1 MEEKNDMLN
10 EVIEYYLNSH
20 DFNGLPIYQMKNY
33 DYEILCKL
41 IDEGSI
47 EVLSEKEV
55 INPHIKV
62 FELNIPKD
70 IQKQNISKSSNHSV
84 LYPTKDALKC
94 VSVEYT
100 KPYTTMMQKGEK
112 QFKIIYFNIEIL
124 ERYINNPKFLVMDN
138 GYRGKIYP
146 KDEFNEDKTIEDEYI
161 KDYGMAYINGE
172 NLERAVGVFIC
183 DLAKLTSQKQMLWKG
198 FELLNQKVCKINSGF
213 VDNLIYGKWITKVW
227 IFHAL
232 IDEMTKIN
240 KQCACM
246 GIPKLFNKT
255 FGTHFSEMPD
265 GYRNIFLPTLKNYY
279 DFVLVL
285 EKMIVHNISY
295 KTFQKSSTFISCV
308 ERYDD
313 SGKEKGSLVMF
324 QDWLSKN
331 IDTKEDLTEIII
343 KPLRNIR
350 KIRQKP
356 AHELTSNSYDVCL
369 YQKQIDLMNE
379 TYSAVRAIRL
389 FFANHPLAKSVTIPE
404 YLISGRDI
412 VSY

>member
-1 MEEKNDMLN
+1 
-10 EVIEYYLNSH
+10 
-20 DFNGLPIYQMKNY
+20 
-33 DYEILCKL
+33 
-41 IDEGSI
+41 
-47 EVLSEKEV
+47 
-55 INPHIKV
+55 
-62 FELNIPKD
+62 
-70 IQKQNISKSSNHSV
+70 
-84 LYPTKDALKC
+84 
-94 VSVEYT
+94 
-100 KPYTTMMQKGEK
+100 MMQKGEK

-183 DLAKLTSQKQMLWKG
+183 DLAKLSSQKQMLWKG
-198 FELLNQKVCKINSGF
+198 FELLNQEVCKINPGF

-232 IDEMTKIN
+232 IDEMTIIN
-240 KQCACM
+240 KQCECM

-295 KTFQKSSTFISCV
+295 KTFQKSSTLISCV

-331 IDTKEDLTEIII
+331 INTKEDLTEIII

-389 FFANHPLAKSVTIPE
+389 FFANHPLAEDVKIPE
-404 YLISGRDI
+404 HLISGRDI